1 VSAPPDD
8 APLAV
13 VVVNYQSYDEL
24 RDCLTSL
31 RSAGGHHQVVVVDHA
46 SDATAADAL
55 TSAFPEVRF
64 LRVAANEGFAAG
76 VNRGA
81 RAAAGSPFI
90 LLLNPDCVVRPATG
104 DALLAWMRGHPD
116 VGAAGPRIHNAD
128 GTLQPTA
135 RKFPDLTTGF
145 AGRSSWLTRVLPK
158 NPLSRHNLLGREE
171 ATEPLDVDWVSGAC
185 LIARREAFEAI
196 GGMDEGFFLYWEDA
210 DFCRRL
216 HEAGWR
222 VVYVPSVTITHVGGR
237 SSRHSARASLEAFH
251 RSAFRLYWKHASS
264 PARLLA
270 PLVFGALRLRL
281 LVMRQV
287 VRRRARAAERPT

>member
-1 VSAPPDD
+1 MSGPPDD

-13 VVVNYQSYDEL
+13 IVVNYQSYDEL

-31 RSAGGHHQVVVVDHA
+31 RTAGRDHRVVVVDHE
-46 SDATAADAL
+46 SETTAADAL
-55 TSAFPEVRF
+55 TGDFPEVQF
-64 LRVAANEGFAAG
+64 LRVSANEGFAAG

-81 RAAAGSPFI
+81 RAANGSRFL
-90 LLLNPDCVVRPATG
+90 LLLNPDCVVRPGTC
-104 DALLAWMRGHPD
+104 DTLLAWMRAHPD

-135 RKFPDLTTGF
+135 RKFPDLTTGI
-145 AGRSSWLTRVLPK
+145 AGRSSWLTRVLPA
-158 NPLSRHNLLGREE
+158 NPLSRHNLLGRED
-171 ATEPLDVDWVSGAC
+171 ATEPIDVDWVSGAC

-196 GGMDEGFFLYWEDA
+196 DGMDEGFFLYWEDA

-216 HEAGWR
+216 HTAGWR
-222 VVYVPSVTITHVGGR
+222 VVYMPATTITHVGGR
-237 SSRHSARASLEAFH
+237 SSRHSKRASLEAFH

-270 PLVFGALRLRL
+270 PLVFGALRVRL
-281 LVMRQV
+281 MVMKQV